1 MGKRSKV
8 LDVYVGHFSQK
19 MSNFAFVKLFCFK
32 RLKLKIVLM
41 LKLQFEI
48 GAY

>member
-8 LDVYVGHFSQK
+8 LDVYVGHFRQK
-19 MSNFAFVKLFCFK
+19 MSNFAFVSFCFK